1 VPEGVIRT
9 AGKGREGRGKLG
21 FEKRAW
27 GGARGETGRH
37 ARAREPERSRALARV
52 ATRELARGRG
62 VDDSA
67 RARLGLRAA
76 RFLFRAKEG
85 KHHGHDDEL
94 RTQKRANSISRPEEI
109 REWANSLEIR
119 T

>member
-1 VPEGVIRT
+1 MGLKNGRGG
-9 AGKGREGRGKLG
+9 AREGRRLS
-21 FEKRAW
+21 R
-27 GGARGETGRH
+27 
-37 ARAREPERSRALARV
+37 RAREPERSRALARV
-52 ATRELARGRG
+52 ATGELAGGRG
-62 VDDSA
+62 VDALA